1 MKKFLLML
9 CITLVASIASAEYMY
24 WQLDTSDYTE
34 AKEDD
39 VITAQLKY
47 GEDEDSVVS
56 MYALVYDSVNDEWV
70 LSDTP
75 TDTIYPNATYAIDTT
90 KMDTTDAYSYYVE
103 VSKNGSV
110 VDDYAGS
117 KNTMTGSEFKSYT
130 DTAVVSGD
138 LTDGIKDMVA
148 PVWHA
153 STGGMSPAPE
163 PTSAIL
169 MMFGMA
175 FLGLKRKNRSIA

>member
-24 WQLDTSDYTE
+24 WQLDTSDYTG
-34 AKEDD
+34 ADDDD
-39 VITAQLKY
+39 VVTAQLKDTE
-47 GEDEDSVVS
+47 GTAVS
-56 MYALVYDSVNDEWV
+56 MYALVYNSESDEWV

-75 TDTIYPNATYAIDTT
+75 TTTIYPNATYAIDTT
-90 KMDTTDAYSYYVE
+90 AMNTTAEYSYYVE
-103 VSKNGSV
+103 VSNNGV
-110 VDDYAGS
+110 VDNTYAGS
-117 KNTMTGSEFKSYT
+117 SNTMTGSEFKSYT

-138 LTDGIKDMVA
+138 LTDGISDMVA